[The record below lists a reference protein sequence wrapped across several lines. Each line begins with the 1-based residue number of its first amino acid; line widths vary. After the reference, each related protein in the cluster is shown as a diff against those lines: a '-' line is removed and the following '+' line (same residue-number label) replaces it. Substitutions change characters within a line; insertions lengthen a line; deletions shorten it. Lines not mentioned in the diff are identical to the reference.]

1 MQNKPTKGK
10 PEYANVMA
18 ITDDNKDEKNCITA
32 SSLNIRLRCIIA
44 ISQPPK
50 PIKKV
55 NIAAKYNDNSRFSK
69 PL

>member
-18 ITDDNKDEKNCITA
+18 ITDDNNDEKNCITA

-44 ISQPPK
+44 ISQPLNPL
-50 PIKKV
+50 KK
-55 NIAAKYNDNSRFSK
+55 
-69 PL
+69 